1 MTGNFYTSRCSG
13 RSSETRTMNGPSE
26 VERAMLALDPSRP
39 FEFKGSTTGSVF
51 AVEWS
56 FRKAYLVPTPL
67 EKDYPLR
74 CTESSEWITAT
85 TVVIK
90 HLPDETTRDSLA
102 ALLVCEGFGGL
113 FNMIYIPY
121 DYSDWA
127 PYAYAFCNMKTHEN
141 ARELKQTLHGRT
153 WWKDTE
159 KVCEVRFA
167 TTQGYDANVKRYR
180 NMPCNHASIRNQF
193 GPMLYDRFAQPF
205 PIQPS
210 QYIVPPKAK
219 NTSSRRHGDR
229 SSHGCSL
236 KANIVAVLRDVSEE
250 DSRSQ
255 MEGGLSE
262 AETMAVEDSAS
273 DADGMPRRASEAIE
287 ESDEDSASD
296 MDTMPRSQSEPALA
310 LVF

>member
-26 VERAMLALDPSRP
+26 VERVMLDLDPSRP
-39 FEFKGSTTGSVF
+39 LECKGSTKGSVF
-51 AVEWS
+51 AVECY
-56 FRKAYLVPTPL
+56 FGKKTYLVPTPL

-74 CTESSEWITAT
+74 FTQSSEWIRAT
-85 TVVIK
+85 TVVLK
-90 HLPDETTRDSLA
+90 QLPDGFTRDALA
-102 ALLVCEGFGGL
+102 ALLVFQGFGGH
-113 FNMIYIPY
+113 FDMIYMPY

-127 PYAYAFCNMKTHEN
+127 PYAYALCNMKTHEN
-141 ARELKQTLHGRT
+141 ALQLQQALHGRT
-153 WWKDTE
+153 WWQDTE

-167 TTQGYDANVKRYR
+167 TTQGYDANIERYR

-193 GPMLYDRFAQPF
+193 GPMVYDGIAQPF

-210 QYIVPPKAK
+210 QYIVLPKAK
-219 NTSSRRHGDR
+219 NTSRRHGDC
-229 SSHGCSL
+229 SSCGCSL
-236 KANIVAVLRDVSEE
+236 KANDLAVLRDVLEE
-250 DSRSQ
+250 DSGSQ
-255 MEGGLSE
+255 MKGGLSE

-273 DADGMPRRASEAIE
+273 DADRMPLRASEAIE